1 MRSFLLISFGFLVV
15 ISMLIACASEDKN
28 IQGADTPEAMNSY
41 AATNPLGSGD
51 EADNSGSARQM
62 EAMDTMDSVDR
73 SDEMNSM
80 NSADGMDSTE
90 GMDSVEDTDEMDGMD
105 SADSMDSADGM
116 NETEPDEIEMPD
128 ETEESDS
135 DDGNNSVSATAAYES
150 FLSERLGFGAA
161 ASGGQ
166 GGSICSVTS
175 LDDIG
180 PGTLREC
187 AENSQTPTWIR
198 FEIDGDIT
206 LLSPINLR
214 SNTTIDGRNHYIRLY
229 GEGLILS
236 NVSNII
242 ITNIIFKE
250 GTGGDSNDALKII
263 DSTHTVWVHHVSFS
277 NYGDGLL
284 DITRQATD
292 ITVSWCKFSNHR
304 KVMLISAS
312 PETTEDAVIQ
322 VTIHHNWFKKTNS
335 RHPRLRFGKVHA
347 FNNYFDAWG
356 HYGMGCSQ
364 LGQCYSEANVFEAD
378 DDTDAIIK
386 RVGEDTSNGKVKS
399 VNDLLL
405 NGANI
410 QENGTVFTPSD
421 FYMYN
426 AERASQTL
434 ADQISERAGWQP

>member
-1 MRSFLLISFGFLVV
+1 MIV
-15 ISMLIACASEDKN
+15 SMLIACAGVDKN
-28 IQGADTPEAMNSY
+28 IQEADTPEAMNSY
-41 AATNPLGSGD
+41 AASNPLGSGN
-51 EADNSGSARQM
+51 EADNSEPAR
-62 EAMDTMDSVDR
+62 EMDIKDINDLAAG
-73 SDEMNSM
+73 SDEMDRM
-80 NSADGMDSTE
+80 DSAGGMDSA
-90 GMDSVEDTDEMDGMD
+90 GDMDSAGGIDSVEDTDVMDTMD
-105 SADSMDSADGM
+105 SEDGM
-116 NETEPDEIEMPD
+116 NETEPVEMEMPD

-135 DDGNNSVSATAAYES
+135 DDESNSPSSTAAYES
-150 FLSERLGFGAA
+150 FLSERIGFGAA
-161 ASGGQ
+161 ATGGQ
-166 GGSICSVTS
+166 SGHICRVTS
-175 LDDIG
+175 LNDTG

-187 AENSQTPTWIR
+187 AENSQNPTWIR

-206 LLSPINLR
+206 LSSPINLR

-250 GTGGDSNDALKII
+250 GTGGDTNDALKII

-277 NYGDGLL
+277 NYGDGLV
-284 DITRQATD
+284 DITLQATN

-386 RVGEDTSNGKVKS
+386 RVGEDTNNGKVKS

-405 NGANI
+405 NGADI

-421 FYMYN
+421 FYTYN
-426 AERASQTL
+426 AERASQNL
-434 ADQISERAGWQP
+434 AEQITEQAGWQP